1 MEKEITIGIPR
12 IVHINSKCRLEAPIS
27 MFGKEHDLYFEFDE
41 EYAPYVCQERSDS
54 FVLML
59 FTLAM
64 YEKANLICE
73 APVTEELH
81 YQLTNY
87 QIPIMADAISEYHS
101 IEIKAPLADEIPC
114 EVNAHVAAFS
124 AGVDS
129 FYTVLSNLHPV
140 QEKMAITHLIFNN
153 VGALTKDQAT
163 SEQIFL
169 EKRTFFEKAA
179 HDLNLPLIAIN
190 TNILELLKGY
200 PDMLTSP
207 DTFKNAGCLYA
218 LKRLANIFY
227 WSGSGAK
234 ATEITVKYD
243 DMAAYDVLNT
253 SFISTRDFR
262 MYVFDLNASR
272 LDKVKYIANSPI
284 AQKYLSVCD
293 GLNDSTCFKCT
304 RTMFELYSIGKLD
317 KFSEVFDIQFFYDNL
332 ADRIAYSIGD
342 TNEKRHKYSTE
353 SLAECRKNGVKIPI
367 ATWFLAYLKYRPLLF
382 FKKKLK
388 DVKFVRQFYEK
399 HDLRRKL
406 KFQG

>member
-1 MEKEITIGIPR
+1 MKREIIIGTPQV
-12 IVHINSKCRLEAPIS
+12 VHIDSKCRLSAQVNLL
-27 MFGKEHDLYFEFDE
+27 GKECELYYEFDE
-41 EYAPYVCQERSDS
+41 EYAPYVCPERSDS

-64 YEKANLICE
+64 YEKADLICE

-87 QIPIMADAISEYHS
+87 QIPIMVDAIPEYHN

-114 EVNAHVAAFS
+114 ELNARVAAFS

-129 FYTVLSNLHPV
+129 FYTVLANLHPV
-140 QEKMAITHLIFNN
+140 QENMAITHLVFNN
-153 VGALTKDQAT
+153 VGALTKDQT
-163 SEQIFL
+163 KSEQIFL
-169 EKRTFFEKAA
+169 EKRAFFERAA

-190 TNILELLKGY
+190 TNVLDLVKGY
-200 PDMLTSP
+200 PDTLTSP

-218 LKRLANIFY
+218 LKRFASTFY

-234 ATEITVKYD
+234 ATEIAVRYD
-243 DMAAYDVLNT
+243 DMAAYDVLST
-253 SFISTRDFR
+253 SFVTTRDFR
-262 MYVFDLNASR
+262 MYVFDLNARR
-272 LDKVKYIANSPI
+272 LDKVKYIADNPI

-304 RTMFELYSIGKLD
+304 RTMFELYSIGKLNE
-317 KFSEVFDIQFFYDNL
+317 FSEVFDTQFFYANL

-353 SLAECRKNGVKIPI
+353 SIAECRKNGVKIPI
-367 ATWFLAYLKYRPLLF
+367 AAWLLAYLKYRPLLF
-382 FKKKLK
+382 FKRKLK
-388 DVKFVRQFYEK
+388 NVRFVRRFYEK
-399 HDLRRKL
+399 HDLRRRL